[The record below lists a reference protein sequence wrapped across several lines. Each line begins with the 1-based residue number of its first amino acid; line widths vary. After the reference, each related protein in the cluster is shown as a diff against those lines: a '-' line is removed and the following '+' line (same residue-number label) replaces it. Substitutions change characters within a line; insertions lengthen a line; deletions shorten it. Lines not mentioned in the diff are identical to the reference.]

1 MTSFGSTTAIL
12 KMRKRLGDYLVETGL
27 IDAETLQKALDIQK
41 TKNRRLGE
49 ILIDMG
55 ATDDEAIAEAL
66 AKQLKIPLIR
76 LQDREIS
83 EEVLSLVPS
92 EVALTHLLIPV
103 DVIDNKLIVAM
114 VNPLDRHA
122 IEDVRFLSRM
132 RVEIG
137 ITTHGALMEAFWR
150 YYPHTDLKKILDAG
164 PNVAKGLQ
172 IIPRKRQDEKRSEEL
187 LADIEAPPIVRLTN
201 TILADAVIIGASD
214 IHIQPRRSDVLIRY
228 RIDGIMQEVMKL
240 GKHLQAALV
249 SRLKVIANMDIS
261 VRMKPQDGT
270 TQVQHGEKIYDLRIA
285 TIPTSYDER
294 VNIRILDQSQSV
306 TLEDLGLPE
315 KTQKAIKQ
323 VISRPQGI
331 ILVTGPTGSGK
342 STTLYACLR
351 ELNLPSQ
358 SVMTV
363 EDPVEYDMFGIDQ
376 VEINPKVGL
385 TFATGLRSILRHDPD
400 IVMVGEIRDSE
411 TASIAFQAGMT
422 GHLIFSTLHTND
434 SLSAISR
441 LVDLGVEPFV
451 ISNSLLCIIGQ
462 RLVRKICQEC
472 KERDPIST
480 KILEKAHPG
489 TSWYKQQLIHW
500 NSELDRFEKKSA
512 FWKGKG
518 CEHCRYTGYSG
529 RIGIFEMLM
538 ITPSLKEIIA
548 SKALSNNLREAAE
561 REGFAPLC
569 IDGIQKTYEGVTTIE
584 EIFRVSPPEEG
595 QMPEIFS
602 AEPLVEKQAV
612 TEGSQ
617 PMVEQ
622 LPMGINRPPKIL
634 VVDDDEISLRVVRAV
649 LETANYQVISA
660 KDGESALRLAIEDR
674 PDLIISDLIM
684 PEMDGIALT
693 RKLKSKLITR
703 FIPVIL
709 LTVKHDVAAE
719 VKGLESGADDYLTK
733 PIHPERVIARV
744 KRLLNKADE
753 EA

>member
-1 MTSFGSTTAIL
+1 MTSFGSSTAIL
-12 KMRKRLGDYLVETGL
+12 QMRKRLGDYLVETGL
-27 IDAETLQKALDIQK
+27 IDAETLQKALEIQK
-41 TKNRRLGE
+41 TKNKRLGE

-55 ATDDEAIAEAL
+55 AADDEAIAEAL

-76 LQDREIS
+76 VQDEDIS
-83 EEVLSLVPS
+83 EEVISLVPS
-92 EVALTHLLIPV
+92 EMALAYLLIPV
-103 DVIDNKLIVAM
+103 DVAEKKLIVAM

-122 IEDVRFLSRM
+122 IEDLRFVTRM
-132 RVEIG
+132 GVEIG

-164 PNVAKGLQ
+164 PNVAQGLQ
-172 IIPRKRQDEKRSEEL
+172 IIQTKRRDEKRSEQL

-201 TILADAVIIGASD
+201 TILADAFILGASD
-214 IHIQPRRSDVLIRY
+214 IHVQPRRSDVLIRY
-228 RIDGIMQEVMKL
+228 RIDGIMQEIMKL

-261 VRMKPQDGT
+261 IRMKPQDGK
-270 TQVQHGEKIYDLRIA
+270 TQVQYVEKLYDLRIA

-294 VNIRILDQSQSV
+294 VNIRILDQSQAAN
-306 TLEDLGLPE
+306 LKDIGLPE
-315 KTQKAIKQ
+315 KAQKTIKH
-323 VISRPQGI
+323 VIKRPQGI

-342 STTLYACLR
+342 STTLYACLS
-351 ELNLPSQ
+351 ELNAPSR
-358 SVMTV
+358 SIMTV
-363 EDPVEYDMFGIDQ
+363 EDPVEYDMPGIDQ
-376 VEINPKVGL
+376 VQINPRAGL

-462 RLVRKICQEC
+462 RLVRKICLEC
-472 KERDPIST
+472 KERDPTSF
-480 KILEKAHPG
+480 KILEQTHPG
-489 TSWYKQQLIHW
+489 ISWYKQQLIHW
-500 NSELDRFEKKSA
+500 NSALNRYEKKSV

-529 RIGIFEMLM
+529 RVGIFEILM
-538 ITPSLKEIIA
+538 VTPSLRKIIA

-561 REGFAPLC
+561 KEGFTSMC
-569 IDGIQKTYEGVTTIE
+569 IDGMRKTYEGATTIE

-595 QMPEIFS
+595 QMSEMLS
-602 AEPLVEKQAV
+602 VEPLVEKQAV
-612 TEGSQ
+612 TQDSQ
-617 PMVEQ
+617 SAVEQ
-622 LPMGINRPPKIL
+622 FSMGITRPQKIL
-634 VVDDDEISLRVVRAV
+634 VVDDDEISLRVVQTV
-649 LETANYQVISA
+649 LETANYQVITA
-660 KDGESALRLAIEDR
+660 QNGELALRLAIEER
-674 PDLIISDLIM
+674 PDLIISDIIM

-693 RKLKSKLITR
+693 KKLKSKLITR

-709 LTVKHDVAAE
+709 LTVKHDLTTE
-719 VKGLESGADDYLTK
+719 VKGFESGADDYLTK
-733 PIHPERVIARV
+733 PIQPEQAIARI
-744 KRLLNKADE
+744 KRLLDRSDE
-753 EA
+753 